1 MPQIRGKRDRRWNSC
16 NLSRRVPLGN
26 ASARRSNEIAGRHL
40 VPEVDLDLL
49 ALALV
54 RGIRV
59 DRVRV
64 LAEVAV
70 DVVEAQAVE
79 EDARVHLLALLT
91 AEPADAGVRRLRAC

>member
-1 MPQIRGKRDRRWNSC
+1 M
-16 NLSRRVPLGN
+16 
-26 ASARRSNEIAGRHL
+26 
-40 VPEVDLDLL
+40 PEVDLDLL

-70 DVVEAQAVE
+70 EVVEAQAVE
-79 EDARVHLLALLT
+79 AVARVHLLALLT

>member
-1 MPQIRGKRDRRWNSC
+1 MPQISGERDRRWNSC

-54 RGIRV
+54 RGSRV

-79 EDARVHLLALLT
+79 GDARVHLLALLT